1 MIELISVLAM
11 FLGGC
16 ALLRTAGLRGWVLPG
31 LGLVA
36 GVALYIAIGVVQVV
50 TPVVPTSPI
59 LTLALTAALPGA
71 WWLWSLRRGRAVG
84 VSAPLAGLS
93 VAAVAGAVVLFR
105 AVSLVTYHSDTFTY
119 LMASR
124 LLADDAYKTGISTYL
139 VTNRVLGMPLLH
151 APANLVGDYYLQSI
165 SPLLALATV
174 VTVVWF
180 IHAGAARGLD
190 RATRVVLIAAAV
202 LLLVSNNRFVF
213 NAFYLNGHLLQG
225 ALVLVVVGCGWLLA
239 TRAAR
244 DSTAPMMALQIVAI
258 PGLLVTRPEGPLV
271 TALALLPTW
280 ISDLPDRYRALT
292 MAVAG
297 GYGGA
302 WFGFQAWVYADRGA
316 DLPVSV
322 LGPLALSVGLL
333 VGAGLIATGRLPRIA
348 PPVDRWAL
356 WLAEIGLWLAL
367 FALAVR
373 EPGNLKQ
380 SVVGTERNILGGD
393 GLWGLSLFIL
403 GLLVL
408 AALAVRSPRREM
420 LRFPLTTFVPLS
432 FLLAYLREGAY
443 HAGYGDS
450 LNRMWMHVLPLAV
463 LFVMVAAASVLKPK
477 GEPTT
482 SPGATDRGPV
492 DATVHRGDL
501 A

>member
-1 MIELISVLAM
+1 MIELISVMAV

-16 ALLRTAGLRGWVLPG
+16 ALLRAAGLRGWALPA
-31 LGLVA
+31 LGLLA
-36 GVALYIAIGVVQVV
+36 GVTLQVAIGVVQVV
-50 TPVVPTSPI
+50 TPFVPTTPI

-71 WWLWSLRRGRAVG
+71 WWLWRLRQGRDVG
-84 VSAPLAGLS
+84 VSLPLAGLS
-93 VAAVAGAVVLFR
+93 VAGVAGAVVLLR
-105 AVSLVTYHSDTFTY
+105 AVALVTYHSDTFTY

-124 LLADDAYKTGISTYL
+124 LLADEAYKTGISTYL

-151 APANLVGDYYLQSI
+151 APANLAGDYYLRSI
-165 SPLLALATV
+165 ATLLALATV
-174 VTVVWF
+174 AAVVWF
-180 IHAGAARGLD
+180 IHVGVPRGLD
-190 RATRVVLIAAAV
+190 GATRAVLIAAAV
-202 LLLVSNNRFVF
+202 LLLVTNNRFVF

-239 TRAAR
+239 TRAAKVP
-244 DSTAPMMALQIVAI
+244 TAVMVLQVVAI

-280 ISDLPDRYRALT
+280 VSDLSDRYRALT

-322 LGPLALSVGLL
+322 LGPLALSLGLL
-333 VGAGLIATGRLPRIA
+333 VGAGLIATGRLPRIG

-356 WLAEIGLWLAL
+356 WLAEAGLWLAL

-380 SVVGTERNILGGD
+380 SVVGTERNILGGE

-403 GLLVL
+403 GLFVL
-408 AALAVRSPRREM
+408 AALVVRSPRREM

-463 LFVMVAAASVLKPK
+463 LFVVLSAASALRPRPEPSPGGAAA
-477 GEPTT
+477 
-482 SPGATDRGPV
+482 DPV
-492 DATVHRGDL
+492 GATVHRGGTG
-501 A
+501 